1 MWRVTLCWLERKWM
15 RSIIIWIVY
24 GVWIALN
31 GSGKRS
37 GRISGLLFWLMMWLP
52 LKDVARKIRASLSR
66 KEIPMVLHL
75 RNTYLM
81 IRLIT
86 FNSDNFHASLLPA
99 S

>member
-1 MWRVTLCWLERKWM
+1 MWRETLCWLERKWM

-24 GVWIALN
+24 GVWIALI

-52 LKDVARKIRASLSR
+52 LKDVARKIKGSLSR
-66 KEIPMVLHL
+66 KEISMILHL
-75 RNTYLM
+75 CDTYLM
-81 IRLIT
+81 IRLN
-86 FNSDNFHASLLPA
+86 FNSGNFHACLLAA